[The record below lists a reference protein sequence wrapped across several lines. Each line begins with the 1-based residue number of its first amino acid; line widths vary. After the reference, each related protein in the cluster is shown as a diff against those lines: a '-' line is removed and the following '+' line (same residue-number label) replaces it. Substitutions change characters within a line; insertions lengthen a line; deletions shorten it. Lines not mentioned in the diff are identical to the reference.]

1 MSRFPLDEHE
11 PLPIGPQV
19 EEDLFTWLSD
29 QWWTPW
35 VMFGVSIVVGLW
47 MIRSLVL
54 HRGRAH
60 QIERAAASAGMQYR
74 EQDGFGLS
82 KLGFHH
88 MARGDG
94 KGWSASHVV
103 TMDHGGR
110 RKTHAFDVRSWVE
123 YTVTEDRQGQQVVRR
138 GTSKDSPASA
148 KVVRKFTGGTST
160 AALAKLPI
168 NAPRLVIA
176 RENLASKL
184 FSAATRLDLDVESEA
199 FNRWYH
205 VIGSDRAFAREI
217 LDARMID
224 FMTQTEGKISFE
236 FHGNWLLLHT
246 VQLEPELMPG
256 LARLAE
262 QMSRVVPQLVIDRW
276 PSAARATGVG

>member
-1 MSRFPLDEHE
+1 MLAASL
-11 PLPIGPQV
+11 
-19 EEDLFTWLSD
+19 
-29 QWWTPW
+29 
-35 VMFGVSIVVGLW
+35 VVGIW
-47 MIRSLVL
+47 MVRSLVL

-60 QIERAAASAGMQYR
+60 QIERAAATAGMQYR
-74 EQDGFGLS
+74 EQDGHGLS

-88 MARGDG
+88 MPRGDG
-94 KGWSASHVV
+94 KGWSATNVV
-103 TMDHGGR
+103 TLEDRGGN
-110 RKTHAFDVRSWVE
+110 KIHAFDVRSWVE
-123 YTVTEDRQGQQVVRR
+123 YTVIEDHQGQQVVVR
-138 GTSKDSPASA
+138 GTSKDGPASA
-148 KVVRKFTGGTST
+148 RVVRKFTGATFSG
-160 AALAKLPI
+160 ALARLPI

-205 VIGSDRAFAREI
+205 VIGSDRQFARDI

-224 FMTQTEGKISFE
+224 LMTQTEGKISFE

-246 VQLEPELMPG
+246 TQLEPELMPG

-262 QMSRVVPQLVIDRW
+262 QMSRVVSPLVIDRW
-276 PSAARATGVG
+276 PSAAGARV

>member
-1 MSRFPLDEHE
+1 MHLFPLDEHE

-19 EEDLFTWLSD
+19 EEDFFTWLSGE
-29 QWWTPW
+29 WWTPW
-35 VMFGVSIVVGLW
+35 AMLTVSLVVGIW

-60 QIERAAASAGMQYR
+60 QIERAAAAAGMQYR
-74 EQDGFGLS
+74 EQDGYGLS

-88 MARGDG
+88 MSRGDG
-94 KGWSASHVV
+94 KGWSATHVV
-103 TMDHGGR
+103 TIEDDHR
-110 RKTHAFDVRSWVE
+110 RRTHAFDVRSWVE
-123 YTVTEDRQGQQVVRR
+123 YTVTEDSQGQQVVRR
-138 GTSKDSPASA
+138 GTSKDRPASA
-148 KVVRKFTGGTST
+148 KLVRKFTGGTST
-160 AALAKLPI
+160 AALAQVPI

-184 FSAATRLDLDVESEA
+184 FSAATRLDIDVESEA

-205 VIGSDRAFAREI
+205 VIGSDRAFARAL

-224 FMTQTEGKISFE
+224 LMTQTEGKISFE

-246 VQLEPELMPG
+246 AQLEPELVPG
-256 LARLAE
+256 LARLAD

-276 PSAARATGVG
+276 PTAARVPGVV